1 MTNNDHRAEIGHRC
15 VMYFEQQT
23 QVDRGD
29 SLKDLL
35 SNLMHWADQHGQDF
49 EDALRVARM
58 HYEAEVH
65 EEA

>member
-1 MTNNDHRAEIGHRC
+1 MTNSQRAEQAHRC

-23 QVDRGD
+23 RSDREN

-35 SNLMHWADQHGQDF
+35 ANLMHWADQHGQDF

-58 HYEAEVH
+58 HYEAEVQ

>member
-1 MTNNDHRAEIGHRC
+1 MTNSQRAEQAHRAI
-15 VMYFEQQT
+15 MYFEQNSGD
-23 QVDRGD
+23 DREN

-35 SNLMHWADQHGQDF
+35 CNLMHWADEQAEDF
-49 EDALRVARM
+49 DDALRVARM